1 MEIKLIFLILLSTL
15 SINSITAQKSDK
27 KITLTGT
34 VLNADKEPI
43 VNAIVMIDDQKTNS
57 VTDSKGNYKI
67 KVKATA
73 SKIGI
78 FTFGHG
84 TKEEVI
90 NGRTQIN
97 FNLGIRALPQPRDS
111 TISKEKK
118 EINIVYGIIKKKTLT
133 PDVKKMEE

>member
-1 MEIKLIFLILLSTL
+1 MKIKLIFLILLSTL

-34 VLNADKEPI
+34 GLNADKEPI

-67 KVKATA
+67 KVKANA

-78 FTFGHG
+78 FTYAHRSA
-84 TKEEVI
+84 EDVI

-97 FNLGIRALPQPRDS
+97 FNFGITVLHQPNDS
-111 TISKEKK
+111 TISLGKQ
-118 EINIVYGIIKKKTLT
+118 GI
-133 PDVKKMEE
+133 